1 MANRLTSGKID
12 IPILSI
18 YIGLVLI
25 GWLMIYT
32 VGYGEDGYDYSD
44 FLSTSAGK
52 QALWI
57 IISFFTFFIIQLL
70 DSEFWQTFAYPI
82 YGATLL
88 LLALVLVFGVEIKGA
103 TSWFR
108 VASFTLQP
116 SEFAKVGTTLGIA
129 AFLSHYNTD
138 LRKSRYIGGALAL
151 IGAPIFLI
159 LMQPDAGS
167 AIVFLSF
174 FIVFFRAGL
183 SASFYVFGFFSAGM
197 LILGL
202 LYNPLWIVI
211 SLAIIIL
218 SVLLVNISK
227 NRMLPIIILTIIIG
241 CSYYIFSEI
250 NELQYYLLAVLIV
263 SDLILAYLNYQKRR
277 GRLAGLLLLA
287 LVYGA
292 IIVYGANFSFNNI
305 LKPHQQ
311 ARINVWLHPEKANN
325 KDEAYNLYNS
335 KIAIGS
341 GGWQGK
347 GFLNGSIT
355 KGGFVPEQETDFIFS
370 TIGEEQ
376 GFIGAAAIII
386 LFLLLIYRISRI
398 AERQKSAFGKYFAYG
413 VAGIFF
419 IHFFINI
426 GMTMGIMPVVGIP
439 LPFISKGGS
448 ALLGFTILISIMLKF
463 DSTSRA

>member
-1 MANRLTSGKID
+1 
-12 IPILSI
+12 
-18 YIGLVLI
+18 
-25 GWLMIYT
+25 
-32 VGYGEDGYDYSD
+32 
-44 FLSTSAGK
+44 
-52 QALWI
+52 
-57 IISFFTFFIIQLL
+57 
-70 DSEFWQTFAYPI
+70 
-82 YGATLL
+82 
-88 LLALVLVFGVEIKGA
+88 
-103 TSWFR
+103 
-108 VASFTLQP
+108 
-116 SEFAKVGTTLGIA
+116 
-129 AFLSHYNTD
+129 
-138 LRKSRYIGGALAL
+138 
-151 IGAPIFLI
+151 
-159 LMQPDAGS
+159 
-167 AIVFLSF
+167 
-174 FIVFFRAGL
+174 
-183 SASFYVFGFFSAGM
+183 
-197 LILGL
+197 
-202 LYNPLWIVI
+202 
-211 SLAIIIL
+211 
-218 SVLLVNISK
+218 
-227 NRMLPIIILTIIIG
+227 MLPIIILTIIIG